1 MTKDKRPTQQTE
13 LPTIDLAAMQDV
25 TGGAIN
31 WKYYAYQAGFAM
43 SRWDPSNVA
52 ANFIM

>member
-1 MTKDKRPTQQTE
+1 MTKDKRPQPQTQ

-31 WKYYAYQAGFAM
+31 WRYQAYRAAFAI
-43 SRWDPSNVA
+43 SKWDPSNVA
-52 ANFIM
+52 AGFIM